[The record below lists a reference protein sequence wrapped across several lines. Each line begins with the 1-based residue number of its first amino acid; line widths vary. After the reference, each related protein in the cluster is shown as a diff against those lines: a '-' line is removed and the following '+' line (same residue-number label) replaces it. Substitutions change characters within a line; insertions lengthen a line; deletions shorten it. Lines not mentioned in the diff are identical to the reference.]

1 MTGKMRLYIGLLVL
15 GLLLVGSGAWLL
27 FNPPASIDFSLND
40 AVIAG
45 KLDSPSVINLPQ
57 GTPVISEKLEYIM
70 RGECD
75 HLCIYPDG
83 SITYSEEK
91 GLRMPFPNPPTRT
104 WKTGKL
110 QPEQLD
116 SLLEFVKNSGF
127 EKLDEYYQ
135 FPGKPM
141 EPIEGVPSGGFIM
154 GDGSFTF
161 SISYGELQKTVT
173 AFGYLTPDRGET
185 YPDMPYPLNEIYE
198 KLKQII
204 ENNTEEVYS
213 EPIQS

>member
-1 MTGKMRLYIGLLVL
+1 MTGKMRLYVGLLVL

-27 FNPPASIDFSLND
+27 FNPPTSIDFSLND

-45 KLDSPSVINLPQ
+45 KPDSPPVINLPQ

-70 RGECD
+70 GGECD
-75 HLCIYPDG
+75 YLCIYPDG
-83 SITYSEEK
+83 SITYIEEK
-91 GLRMPFPNPPTRT
+91 GLRMPFPDPPTRT

-141 EPIEGVPSGGFIM
+141 EPIEGAPSGGFTM
-154 GDGSFTF
+154 GGGSFTF

-173 AFGYLTPDRGET
+173 AFGYLTPDHGET
-185 YPDMPYPLNEIYE
+185 YPDMPYPLNEIYK
-198 KLKQII
+198 KLRAVI
-204 ENNTEEVYS
+204 ENQTEEVYRES
-213 EPIQS
+213 I